1 MMGDKLALYR
11 QYIKQ
16 LLSEYVGEGEPS
28 DLYECQLIFDEQ
40 NDHYLW
46 LDLGW
51 DRDGSKRVYFTVI
64 HFDIKDE
71 KIWLQRNMT
80 DLDPAADLVAIGV
93 DRLDIVLGLQAPHK
107 RPYTDYGVA

>member
-1 MMGDKLALYR
+1 
-11 QYIKQ
+11 
-16 LLSEYVGEGEPS
+16 
-28 DLYECQLIFDEQ
+28 
-40 NDHYLW
+40 
-46 LDLGW
+46 
-51 DRDGSKRVYFTVI
+51 VI